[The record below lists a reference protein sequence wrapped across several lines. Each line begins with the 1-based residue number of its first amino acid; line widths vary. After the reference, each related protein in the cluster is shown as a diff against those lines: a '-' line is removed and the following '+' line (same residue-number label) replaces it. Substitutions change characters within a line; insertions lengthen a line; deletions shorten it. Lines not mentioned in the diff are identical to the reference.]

1 MELDFSMDTQTGKS
15 LISQSRPQQ
24 GRSGVVRASLD
35 ALNDVEYNK
44 MNRILEAEY
53 NKKRATILDRPLGD
67 VLEGTVNFFSNSFNS
82 YSDKF
87 LEAKFSKPLYETDID
102 YLNQLQYHLIAISL
116 FIRDDENV
124 IYLGII
130 MIIISFLLCFI
141 NITRA
146 NESGSGLIESATKS

>member
-1 MELDFSMDTQTGKS
+1 MELDYSKIDDPRFS
-15 LISQSRPQQ
+15 LSRPQE
-24 GRSGVVRASLD
+24 GRTGVVRASLD

-44 MNRILEAEY
+44 MNRILEEEY

-82 YSDKF
+82 YADKF
-87 LEAKFSKPLYETDID
+87 LEAKFSKLLFQTDNE
-102 YLNQLQYHLIAISL
+102 YLNKLQIHLIAISL

-146 NESGSGLIESATKS
+146 NESEPGLVESATKS

>member
-1 MELDFSMDTQTGKS
+1 MELDYSKIDDPRFS
-15 LISQSRPQQ
+15 LSRPQE
-24 GRSGVVRASLD
+24 GRTGVVRASLD
-35 ALNDVEYNK
+35 ALNEVEYNK
-44 MNRILEAEY
+44 MNRILEEEY
-53 NKKRATILDRPLGD
+53 NKKRATILDRPLGH

-82 YSDKF
+82 YADKF
-87 LEAKFSKPLYETDID
+87 LEAKFSKLLFQTDNE
-102 YLNQLQYHLIAISL
+102 YLNKLQIHLIAISL

-146 NESGSGLIESATKS
+146 NESGPGLVESATKS

>member
-1 MELDFSMDTQTGKS
+1 MTLDFHFLDLKTG
-15 LISQSRPQQ
+15 RT
-24 GRSGVVRASLD
+24 GVVRASLD

-44 MNRILEAEY
+44 MNRILEEEY
-53 NKKRATILDRPLGD
+53 NKKRATILDRSLGD

-82 YSDKF
+82 YADKF
-87 LEAKFSKPLYETDID
+87 LEAKFSKLLFQTDNE
-102 YLNQLQYHLIAISL
+102 YLNKIQIHLIAISL

-146 NESGSGLIESATKS
+146 NESGSGLVESATKS

>member
-1 MELDFSMDTQTGKS
+1 MELDYSKIDDDPRFS
-15 LISQSRPQQ
+15 LSRPQE

-35 ALNDVEYNK
+35 ALNDVEYSK
-44 MNRILEAEY
+44 MNRILEQEY
-53 NKKRATILDRPLGD
+53 DKKKLTILDKPLGD
-67 VLEGTVNFFSNSFNS
+67 VLEGTVNFVSNSYNS
-82 YSDKF
+82 YADKF
-87 LEAKFSKPLYETDID
+87 LEAKFSKLLFQTDNE
-102 YLNQLQYHLIAISL
+102 YLNGLQIHLIAISL

-146 NESGSGLIESATKS
+146 NEFRLPESVSKP

>member
-1 MELDFSMDTQTGKS
+1 MELDYSKIDDDPRFS
-15 LISQSRPQQ
+15 LSRPQE

-35 ALNDVEYNK
+35 ALNDVEYSK
-44 MNRILEAEY
+44 MNRILEQEY
-53 NKKRATILDRPLGD
+53 DKKKLTILDKPLGD
-67 VLEGTVNFFSNSFNS
+67 VLEGTVNFVSNSYNS
-82 YSDKF
+82 YADKF
-87 LEAKFSKPLYETDID
+87 LEAKFSKLLFQTDNE
-102 YLNQLQYHLIAISL
+102 YLNGLQIHLIAISL

-146 NESGSGLIESATKS
+146 NEFRLPESVAKP